1 MTETKEHSGKA
12 IIFSAPSGAGKTTI
26 VHHLLQQDLNLAFSI
41 SATSRPPRPVE
52 RDGKDYYYLSRE
64 EFEKRIAENQ
74 FLEWE
79 EVYGGQYYGTLNSE
93 IDRIWGESKHVIFD
107 VDVVGGLNLKRMFRS
122 KALSIF
128 VQAPSLDSLRARL
141 EGRDTETPE
150 KIAYR
155 MDKAERE
162 MGFAREF
169 DVVLVNDNLQ
179 EALVKAE
186 HLVREFL
193 AS

>member
-1 MTETKEHSGKA
+1 MTESSSHTGKA

-52 RDGKDYYYLSRE
+52 RDGKDYHYLSRE
-64 EFEKRIAENQ
+64 TFEDKINKGE

-93 IDRIWGESKHVIFD
+93 IDRIWGEGKHVIFD

-122 KALSIF
+122 KALAVF
-128 VQAPSLDSLRARL
+128 VQAPSLESLRTRL
-141 EGRDTETPE
+141 QGRDTETPE

-179 EALVKAE
+179 EALSRAE
-186 HLVREFL
+186 GIVREFL
-193 AS
+193 SS